1 MNGDGKEWI
10 YRRRGLR
17 QIMQKCTRCIWHDQ
31 GNSVEKS
38 QVFRFFNCLET
49 LSSLDKCAFE
59 SPPSVLHHCWLG
71 NSKDVLQVKSPALK
85 IPEVSLVTAK
95 IGVRPVKQKPKI
107 SQSVLQGTGIRGLI
121 RGMATLPRDNQE
133 LLVVTGQR
141 QSWKT
146 SRWAWGK

>member
-1 MNGDGKEWI
+1 M
-10 YRRRGLR
+10 
-17 QIMQKCTRCIWHDQ
+17 
-31 GNSVEKS
+31 EKS

-107 SQSVLQGTGIRGLI
+107 S
-121 RGMATLPRDNQE
+121 
-133 LLVVTGQR
+133 
-141 QSWKT
+141 
-146 SRWAWGK
+146 